1 MRIKGRVQG
10 VYYRKWTVENASRL
24 GLDGWVRNR
33 RDGSVEAVFS
43 GNTRDVDSMVENC
56 KVGPEAAVVTSVTVE
71 PLVSLD
77 HPSKGFER
85 RPTE

>member
-1 MRIKGRVQG
+1 M
-10 VYYRKWTVENASRL
+10 
-24 GLDGWVRNR
+24 
-33 RDGSVEAVFS
+33 FS